1 MVVIASM
8 RTLDGW
14 LAAHWMQQEDTEPL
28 ASRQIHKGDRIEHEP
43 FVSADQVD
51 QVFYVDDDYNN
62 PGWSV
67 ALKMKPKDDFEMG
80 EEWNDVECEPY
91 HRLTGV
97 ERVKIT
103 WEPPPDF
110 GTAETYRRGRAH
122 MPKETVS
129 SRLGLPGR
137 LLAQRFDRCLRER
150 ELCNHTLVFYW
161 CNISIGL
168 IVHCDTMVEDMWT
181 INLLCDGADKGEKR
195 VQKKMDRDE
204 ICYFNLMEMIEH
216 YGYTSVDYIYYRRKD
231 GLVAIEQDPQV
242 MKMLEECESQ
252 KMVSLFVTKQRLATL
267 APTNSNKEPS
277 KSQPNK
283 TKVKVPGARASVAVA
298 RGRRKQIIQSHD
310 EYLSEEHI
318 GQESHGQTTEA
329 SELHSSAR
337 GDQID
342 GDGDIEVNFH
352 DESEDR
358 VKRGK
363 TKLKDIWNLPKGHRI
378 VVRCNELD
386 QPIGVEAEF
395 LGKFLGMVARNGCLC
410 SLSYKDWRLFIGKK
424 EKNTDEQKNKKDI
437 LKQVKMRFLYHSRME
452 KWILRTTGERWRQH
466 KSNLKSIYFDE
477 HKSTKE
483 NHIVMFL
490 TVYMRE
496 KDPEKKNP
504 HRAVLYLHTHQTK
517 SEDTN
522 AHVEALKELIEQQ
535 PCLAETSQGKV
546 AWKGDALSKI
556 LGEERHGH
564 VHGLGL
570 VPNPNQVFGA
580 CASKRLKSVHLTS
593 LDETSS
599 EDVVDGDPVYASKDG
614 YCADVPNM
622 KRMRVYSDP
631 QNQDSSMDG
640 PLNDTMNEH
649 ANNVE
654 DDDLQLDY
662 ENLSHVHKRQKL
674 MMQRKIDVLSS
685 KKQKVV
691 EHSYGTTN
699 LDSSTPATINISL
712 QMEQDDYVENE
723 DLTAHYK
730 DSCSNDKVISKETYA
745 TPSNF
750 EASQYQMNKI
760 SKRPSASVPAS
771 KNHRGTTSLST
782 GNTMK
787 VGTKVYLQRWK
798 NRNKN
803 VAMGKLVSCDPKQKL
818 DGVQLGKEFWM
829 VSVSFVMVEDEP
841 LIRPYKN
848 YKVLRDVEG
857 GVHVAWPSTLIE
869 KIDI

>member
-1 MVVIASM
+1 MYLVLVICSSI
-8 RTLDGW
+8 DPVFC
-14 LAAHWMQQEDTEPL
+14 TE
-28 ASRQIHKGDRIEHEP
+28 
-43 FVSADQVD
+43 
-51 QVFYVDDDYNN
+51 
-62 PGWSV
+62 
-67 ALKMKPKDDFEMG
+67 
-80 EEWNDVECEPY
+80 
-91 HRLTGV
+91 
-97 ERVKIT
+97 
-103 WEPPPDF
+103 
-110 GTAETYRRGRAH
+110 
-122 MPKETVS
+122 
-129 SRLGLPGR
+129 
-137 LLAQRFDRCLRER
+137 
-150 ELCNHTLVFYW
+150 
-161 CNISIGL
+161 NIS
-168 IVHCDTMVEDMWT
+168 
-181 INLLCDGADKGEKR
+181 
-195 VQKKMDRDE
+195 
-204 ICYFNLMEMIEH
+204 
-216 YGYTSVDYIYYRRKD
+216 
-231 GLVAIEQDPQV
+231 LV
-242 MKMLEECESQ
+242 
-252 KMVSLFVTKQRLATL
+252 
-267 APTNSNKEPS
+267 
-277 KSQPNK
+277 
-283 TKVKVPGARASVAVA
+283 KVKKFQTRVSWFDLYILYYFGSAVAMA
-298 RGRRKQIIQSHD
+298 RGRRKQIIQSHE

-318 GQESHGQTTEA
+318 GQESHGQNTEA

-386 QPIGVEAEF
+386 QPIGVEAGF

-410 SLSYKDWRLFIGKK
+410 SLSYKDWRLLIGKK

-437 LKQVKMRFLYHSRME
+437 LKQVKMRFMYPSCME
-452 KWILRTTGERWRQH
+452 KWILRTIGERWRQH

-477 HKSTKE
+477 HKSTKD
-483 NHIVMFL
+483 NHSNVPNGVFDDQWIALVDYWTTQKALDMSKKNRVNCTKKKSTHTAGTKSFARNREEL
-490 TVYMRE
+490 RE

-517 SEDTN
+517 SEKDTN
-522 AHVEALKELIEQQ
+522 AHVGALKELIEQQ

-556 LGEERHGH
+556 LGEEKPGH

-580 CASKRLKSVHLTS
+580 SPSKRLKSVNLTS

-599 EDVVDGDPVYASKDG
+599 EDVVSLRLEMEKLGQRVRNQDANILQLQKHIQQGCLVDPVYAPKDG
-614 YCADVPNM
+614 YCSDVPNT
-622 KRMRVYSDP
+622 KRKRVYSDP

-640 PLNDTMNEH
+640 QRVYSDHQNFQDFSMDEPLNDTMNGH
-649 ANNVE
+649 ADNVE
-654 DDDLQLDY
+654 DDDLQPDY
-662 ENLSHVHKRQKL
+662 EYLSHVQKRQNL

-685 KKQKVV
+685 KKQVA

-699 LDSSTPATINISL
+699 SDSSTPATINISL

-723 DLTAHYK
+723 DLPAHYR
-730 DSCSNDKVISKETYA
+730 DNCSSDKVVSKETYA
-745 TPSNF
+745 TPSIF
-750 EASQYQMNKI
+750 EASQYQI

-798 NRNKN
+798 NRNKT

-857 GVHVAWPSTLIE
+857 GAHVAWPSTFIE